1 MNQLIE
7 KNLVQLKI
15 LAKIPV
21 DGKLCTNSSNN
32 GISLEKDSMFQGV
45 WRTIRMD
52 SRIESIRTIKEI
64 IFDAIDIT
72 NNMIQSTFLNIYVIK
87 EPENITHF
95 EKEEF
100 DRLFLLLK
108 QYSQE
113 MKNVIIGLRHLQDTY
128 KEDADIVAKIE
139 VALDHI
145 RYQIVQIEQKL
156 AEIS

>member
-15 LAKIPV
+15 LGKIQE
-21 DGKLCTNSSNN
+21 DKKICTSN
-32 GISLEKDSMFQGV
+32 GISLEKDSMFQGL
-45 WRTIRMD
+45 WRTLRMD
-52 SRIESIRTIKEI
+52 SRIESIRSIKEI

-72 NNMIQSTFLNIYVIK
+72 NNMIQSRFLNIYVIK

-95 EKEEF
+95 EKDEF

-113 MKNVIIGLRHLQDTY
+113 LKNVIIGLRHLQHTY
-128 KEDADIVAKIE
+128 QDDEDITAKIE
-139 VALDHI
+139 VILDHI

-156 AEIS
+156 DEIS

>member
-15 LAKIPV
+15 LGKIPES
-21 DGKLCTNSSNN
+21 GKLSTSN
-32 GISLEKDSMFQGV
+32 GVSLEKDSMFQGL
-45 WRTIRMD
+45 WRTLRMD
-52 SRIESIRTIKEI
+52 SRIESIRSIKEI
-64 IFDAIDIT
+64 IFDTIDIT
-72 NNMIQSTFLNIYVIK
+72 NNMIQSRFLNIYVIK
-87 EPENITHF
+87 EPENITQF

-113 MKNVIIGLRHLQDTY
+113 LKNVIVGLRHLQDTY
-128 KEDADIVAKIE
+128 QDDADIVAKID
-139 VALDHI
+139 VTLDHI

-156 AEIS
+156 NEIS

>member
-7 KNLVQLKI
+7 KNFVQLKI
-15 LAKIPV
+15 LGKIPES
-21 DGKLCTNSSNN
+21 GKLSTSN
-32 GISLEKDSMFQGV
+32 GISLEKDSMFQGF
-45 WRTIRMD
+45 WRTLRMD
-52 SRIESIRTIKEI
+52 SRNESIRSIKEI
-64 IFDAIDIT
+64 IFDTIDIT
-72 NNMIQSTFLNIYVIK
+72 NNMIQSRFLNIYVIK
-87 EPENITHF
+87 NVEHITQF

-113 MKNVIIGLRHLQDTY
+113 LKNVIVGLRHLQDTY
-128 KEDADIVAKIE
+128 QDDADIVAKLD

-156 AEIS
+156 HEIS